1 MWTCVSTSFKNI
13 WYDFFFF
20 FCCEGENHPCSPQ
33 EFMISHC
40 SILGV
45 HVNAFWAF
53 HNICVTPGPIQ
64 FLSSKKE
71 EFTSVFNFPMNSTE
85 KRNDIYTSFH
95 IFITVA
101 RISTQFYLSFCDE
114 GIKGEAKL
122 FLLTII
128 YKNVKVMISVAT

>member
-1 MWTCVSTSFKNI
+1 M
-13 WYDFFFF
+13 
-20 FCCEGENHPCSPQ
+20 
-33 EFMISHC
+33 
-40 SILGV
+40 
-45 HVNAFWAF
+45 NAFWAF
-53 HNICVTPGPIQ
+53 HNICVTSGPIQ
-64 FLSSKKE
+64 LLSSKKE

-101 RISTQFYLSFCDE
+101 RISTQFCLSFCVE
-114 GIKGEAKL
+114 GIKGEANL